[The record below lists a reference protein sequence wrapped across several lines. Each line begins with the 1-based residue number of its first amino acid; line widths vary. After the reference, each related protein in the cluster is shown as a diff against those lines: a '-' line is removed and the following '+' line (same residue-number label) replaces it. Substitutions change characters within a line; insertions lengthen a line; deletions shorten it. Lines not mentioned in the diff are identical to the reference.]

1 MNTEKKHEKTQTDSF
16 SFFNLCLSLFICGC
30 FSFCGLIPESKGG
43 GSDFDNLCFCCFWC
57 NNYKQ
62 AQNDV
67 VQQAGED
74 RVFAHSRFHC
84 SSRALQHVVGR
95 RSAAWNCGLILT
107 GEADTIRLRVRR
119 GQSTR
124 QDVLRRQA
132 AFEDDGQR
140 RCPPIEFSQCHRD
153 LDVRDGDA
161 TASPAN
167 ISRIVI
173 TSLQAN

>member
-1 MNTEKKHEKTQTDSF
+1 MPCAFRME
-16 SFFNLCLSLFICGC
+16 L
-30 FSFCGLIPESKGG
+30 
-43 GSDFDNLCFCCFWC
+43 
-57 NNYKQ
+57 
-62 AQNDV
+62 
-67 VQQAGED
+67 
-74 RVFAHSRFHC
+74 R
-84 SSRALQHVVGR
+84 
-95 RSAAWNCGLILT
+95 LILRS
-107 GEADTIRLRVRR
+107 EADTIELRVHR
-119 GQSTR
+119 GQNTR